1 MVIAVGKLVE
11 WQQNYKD
18 QLEQLISAEKT
29 TSESMRIA
37 SNSFEELVR
46 SSSEF
51 ERILR
56 ELGVVIP
63 SIKSTTDGMLSL
75 SQSLSEVLRSMK
87 DVTPEF
93 ASKVDSMLKQLDLG
107 ISNLLSVTSKN
118 IEVQISQSV
127 KQMNDSY
134 QSIAGAHSD
143 SVRNY
148 TSQIQNSTSELK
160 ELLTGTIKDNQ
171 KLLNSNLED
180 SLSKIKESVTALD
193 KGLEQE
199 LTRSLESLSH
209 QLASLSAKFVDDYTP
224 LTERLREILKIA
236 ESTRR

>member
-1 MVIAVGKLVE
+1 
-11 WQQNYKD
+11 
-18 QLEQLISAEKT
+18 
-29 TSESMRIA
+29 
-37 SNSFEELVR
+37 
-46 SSSEF
+46 
-51 ERILR
+51 
-56 ELGVVIP
+56 
-63 SIKSTTDGMLSL
+63 MLSL

-209 QLASLSAKFVDDYTP
+209 QLASLSAKFVEDYTP
-224 LTERLREILKIA
+224 LTERLREIVRLSSTLKG
-236 ESTRR
+236 